1 MLCICKRE
9 IRSFFHSMIGW
20 VFGAFLLLMAG
31 IYFTAYNL
39 NYGYPLFSYTLSSIT
54 FLFLIV
60 SPILAMRTLAE
71 ERKQKTDQLL
81 LTAPVTVWQDCV
93 WKIPGTD
100 RHFSSSGRDPVFLS
114 ADHGT
119 VRKHCFCIYLRGTA
133 WFFSAW
139 MYLPGCGTVL
149 LVSYGKPDSCRSRN
163 LRFSAGMLSDGWNQ
177 RIFPGNCRCF
187 PFCTCCHC
195 SAYRFADL
203 SYHTEHPASACDRC
217 HR

>member
-39 NYGYPLFSYTLSSIT
+39 NYGYSLFSYTLSSIT

-71 ERKQKTDQLL
+71 ERKHCTGDGM
-81 LTAPVTVWQDCV
+81 ADCA

-177 RIFPGNCRCF
+177 WIFPGNCQCF
-187 PFCTCCHC
+187 LFCTCCHC

>member
-60 SPILAMRTLAE
+60 SPILAMQNACRGTQTEDGPAASHC
-71 ERKQKTDQLL
+71 TGDGM
-81 LTAPVTVWQDCV
+81 ADCA

-139 MYLPGCGTVL
+139 NVPAWLWDCSSRLLRKARFLPQSEPSL
-149 LVSYGKPDSCRSRN
+149 
-163 LRFSAGMLSDGWNQ
+163 
-177 RIFPGNCRCF
+177 
-187 PFCTCCHC
+187 FCW
-195 SAYRFADL
+195 YVI
-203 SYHTEHPASACDRC
+203 
-217 HR
+217 

>member
-60 SPILAMRTLAE
+60 SPILAMRTLAGTQTE
-71 ERKQKTDQLL
+71 DGPAASHCTGDGM
-81 LTAPVTVWQDCV
+81 ADCA

-133 WFFSAW
+133 WFFSAG

-187 PFCTCCHC
+187 LFCTCCHC